1 MCAIVDAN
9 VRDEVFGDNPTEAG
23 KFFREWLSKP
33 NGGILVVGG
42 TKLRKELGNNKK
54 FTEFLRDRIRAGRAR
69 KIDDQDVAIEEE
81 KLRARRV
88 CRSGDV
94 HILALARKS
103 YTRLLFTNDQAL
115 QDDFKNN
122 DIIHNPP
129 GQIYT
134 TAFHRDVQK
143 DHRDRLTSRNIKG
156 RKGICR
162 HCRRQK

>member
-9 VRDEVFGDNPTEAG
+9 VRDEVFGDKPTEAG
-23 KFFREWLSKP
+23 KFFLDWLTKP
-33 NGGILVVGG
+33 KGGILVVGG
-42 TKLRKELGNNKK
+42 TKLQRELGNNKK
-54 FTEFLRDRIRAGRAR
+54 FTEFLQDRIRAGRAR

-115 QDDFKNN
+115 QDDFGDRNIVNN
-122 DIIHNPP
+122 PR

-134 TAFHRDVQK
+134 TAVRHDLQQV
-143 DHRDRLTSRNIKG
+143 HRDRLDPRTIR
-156 RKGICR
+156 RICR
-162 HCRRQK
+162 HCRQKS